1 MVMNFSTKH
10 KVIWWAPERCAT
22 KLVADIFSH
31 YNFEYKNNVN
41 SVAKELT
48 APYHS
53 HGIFVPEEF
62 NDFKLICSI
71 RNPYDRVLSLFT
83 NFTSIGSQIVYTKI
97 QCVLLSNLSFI
108 TQAIQNFINS
118 LIVSSPTIPK
128 VRN

>member
-1 MVMNFSTKH
+1 MNFSTKH

-83 NFTSIGSQIVYTKI
+83 NFTSIGSQIVYTKKTKHYS
-97 QCVLLSNLSFI
+97 LLSSFI
-108 TQAIQNFINS
+108 
-118 LIVSSPTIPK
+118 LSSTYILCLAGPVGGTAHALA
-128 VRN
+128 